1 MEMHQIRY
9 FLAAARTLN
18 FTRAA
23 EECNVAQP
31 SLTRAIQQLE
41 QELAGDLFRRER
53 KLSHL
58 TDLGQRML
66 PLMQQCYDMAQGA
79 KSLANSIKRGEIAS
93 LRLALS
99 HTIDIS
105 LLVPYLSELTRAFN
119 GLELKFLRGSGT
131 EIAEKLKQ
139 GEAELGIA
147 GPLDESWA
155 RFDVWPLFTEGFAL
169 VVSDK
174 HRLANQQAID
184 LDELG
189 QERLLMRPY
198 CEQAE
203 QITALL
209 RSRNITAAHTHEL
222 SSERDLLSLLEA
234 NIGVAFVPRSV
245 TIHEGLTRVMIN
257 DWSLDRTVYLYA
269 VAGRPRTGPLTA
281 FMKQLNAG
289 DWTSYEATQL
299 SASRFRRA
307 PVGALRCSSRSVGL
321 Q

>member
-1 MEMHQIRY
+1 MVHWRDSHAARAKSMEMHQIRY

-41 QELAGDLFRRER
+41 EELGGDLFRRER

-79 KSLANSIKRGEIAS
+79 KSLASSIKRGEIAS

-99 HTIDIS
+99 HTVDIS
-105 LLVPYLSELTRAFN
+105 LLVPFLSELNRAFN
-119 GLELKFLRGSGT
+119 GLELKFLRGSGL
-131 EIAEKLKQ
+131 EVAEKLKQ
-139 GEAELGIA
+139 GDAELGIA
-147 GPLDESWA
+147 GPLDQSWA

-169 VVSDK
+169 VVNAG
-174 HRLANQQAID
+174 HRLARKSAID
-184 LDELG
+184 LDELT
-189 QERLLMRPY
+189 QERLLRRPY

-203 QITALL
+203 QMAALL
-209 RSRNITAAHTHEL
+209 RSRNVKSAHTHEL

-234 NIGVAFVPRSV
+234 KIGVAVVPRSIAV
-245 TIHEGLTRVMIN
+245 PETLIRVPIN
-257 DWSLDRTVYLYA
+257 EFPLSRTVYLYA
-269 VAGRPRTGPLTA
+269 VAGRPRGGPATT
-281 FMKQLNAG
+281 FMKQLASA
-289 DWTSYEATQL
+289 DWAPY
-299 SASRFRRA
+299 AS
-307 PVGALRCSSRSVGL
+307 
-321 Q
+321 

>member
-1 MEMHQIRY
+1 MFVTIKCGAKTMEMHQVRY

-41 QELAGDLFRRER
+41 EELGGDLFRRER

-66 PLMQQCYDMAQGA
+66 PLIQQCYDMAQGA
-79 KSLANSIKRGEIAS
+79 KSLANSIRRGEIAS

-105 LLVPYLSELTRAFN
+105 LLLPYLSELTRAFN
-119 GLELKFLRGSGT
+119 GLELKFQRGSSI
-131 EIAEKLKQ
+131 EVAERLKQ
-139 GEAELGIA
+139 GDAELGIA

-155 RFDVWPLFTEGFAL
+155 RFDAWPLFTEGFSL

-174 HRLANQQAID
+174 HRLANQHAVD
-184 LDELG
+184 LDEVG

-203 QITALL
+203 QVSAFL
-209 RSRNITAAHTHEL
+209 RSRNIASAHTHEL
-222 SSERDLLSLLEA
+222 SSERDLLSLLDA
-234 NIGVAFVPRSV
+234 NIGVAFVPESV
-245 TIHEGLTRVMIN
+245 TIPHGLTRVAIN
-257 DWSLDRTVYLYA
+257 EWSLNRTVYLYA
-269 VAGRPRTGPLTA
+269 VAGRPRTGPVTT
-281 FMKQLNAG
+281 FMKQLNAA
-289 DWTSYEATQL
+289 DW
-299 SASRFRRA
+299 R
-307 PVGALRCSSRSVGL
+307 SSHAN
-321 Q
+321 

>member
-31 SLTRAIQQLE
+31 SLTRAIQLLE
-41 QELAGDLFRRER
+41 DEFGGDLFRRER

-66 PLMQQCYDMAQGA
+66 PLMQQCYNMAQGA
-79 KSLANSIKRGEIAS
+79 KLLAGSIKRGEIAS

-99 HTIDIS
+99 HTVDIS
-105 LLVPYLSELTRAFN
+105 LLLPFLSELTRAFN
-119 GLELKFLRGSGT
+119 GLELKFLRGNGI

-139 GEAELGIA
+139 GDAELGIA

-155 RFDVWPLFTEGFAL
+155 RFDVWPLFTESFSL
-169 VVSDK
+169 VVNAN
-174 HRLANQQAID
+174 HRLARESAAD
-184 LDELG
+184 LDELAH
-189 QERLLMRPY
+189 ERLLLRPY

-203 QITALL
+203 HVAGLL
-209 RSRNITAAHTHEL
+209 RSRGVNSSHTHEL

-234 NIGVAFVPRSV
+234 GIGVAVVPRSIAIP
-245 TIHEGLTRVMIN
+245 TTLTRLPIKEFP
-257 DWSLDRTVYLYA
+257 LDRTVYLYA
-269 VAGRPRTGPLTA
+269 VAGRPRGAPATTL
-281 FMKQLNAG
+281 MKQLNSAN
-289 DWTSYEATQL
+289 WTPYT
-299 SASRFRRA
+299 
-307 PVGALRCSSRSVGL
+307 
-321 Q
+321 

>member
-9 FLAAARTLN
+9 FLTAARTLN

-41 QELAGDLFRRER
+41 EELGGDLFRRER

-66 PLMQQCYDMAQGA
+66 PLIQQCYDMAQGA
-79 KSLANSIKRGEIAS
+79 KSLANSIKRGEVAS

-119 GLELKFLRGSGT
+119 GLELKFLRGSGI
-131 EIAEKLKQ
+131 EVAEKLKQ
-139 GEAELGIA
+139 GDAELGVA

-155 RFDVWPLFTEGFAL
+155 RFDVWPLFTEDFSL
-169 VVSDK
+169 VVSGK
-174 HRLANQQAID
+174 HRLANQRAVD

-203 QITALL
+203 QVAALL
-209 RSRNITAAHTHEL
+209 RSRNISSSQAHEL
-222 SSERDLLSLLEA
+222 SSERDLLSLLEV
-234 NIGVAFVPRSV
+234 NIGVAVVPRSI
-245 TIHEGLTRVMIN
+245 TIPQSLTRVTIN
-257 DWSLDRTVYLYA
+257 EWSLNRTVYLYA
-269 VAGRPRTGPLTA
+269 VAGRPRTAPVTT
-281 FMKQLNAG
+281 FIKQLNAV
-289 DWTSYEATQL
+289 DWTSHT
-299 SASRFRRA
+299 S
-307 PVGALRCSSRSVGL
+307 
-321 Q
+321 